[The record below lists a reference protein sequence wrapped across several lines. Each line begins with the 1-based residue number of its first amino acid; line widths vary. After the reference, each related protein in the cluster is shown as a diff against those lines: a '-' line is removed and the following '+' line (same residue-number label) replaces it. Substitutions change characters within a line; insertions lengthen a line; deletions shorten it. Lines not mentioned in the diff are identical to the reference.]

1 MESPATRRDDASQP
15 CEDRP
20 LVSVV
25 VPFYNV
31 EECVADCMDSLVH
44 QDFDGYEVVCI
55 DDGSTDGTG
64 ALLDAYA
71 QRHPNVRVFH
81 FQNAGLSVAR
91 NRGVELARAELISFV
106 DGDDFVSPYYLSAL
120 YRAYDGVEGRMVQ
133 ARRIAGKR
141 ERLKTFEWPDAPTTT
156 TLKLL
161 SGNDLKRA
169 FLLGRLPVTAWARLT
184 HRSLYETVPF
194 APSMVFEDVIS
205 MPDIVNCVNEV
216 AILDQHVYAHAARGG
231 SISRPDTMTNKLP
244 KDYLC
249 ALRHT
254 VSVASGWR
262 GEVQELLPWRITHMA
277 TAVVGLSTALPNHAA
292 AQPFIQEA
300 THAIRQHL
308 PQALDIRHRHHLS
321 WRPMAACTLA
331 LASPRLYGML
341 RKAKRWF
348 ATHDSNA

>member
-44 QDFDGYEVVCI
+44 QDFDGYEVVCV

-71 QRHPNVRVFH
+71 ERHPNVRVFH
-81 FQNAGLSVAR
+81 FPNAGLSVAR

-133 ARRIAGKR
+133 AGYIVGTR
-141 ERLKTFEWPDAPTTT
+141 ERLRRVEWPNAPTAATE
-156 TLKLL
+156 LL
-161 SGNDLKRA
+161 SGNNLKRA
-169 FLLGRLPVTAWARLT
+169 FLLGGLTVMAWARLA
-184 HRSLYETVPF
+184 HRSVYEAVPF
-194 APSMVFEDVIS
+194 VPDMLFEDHMS
-205 MPDIVNCVNEV
+205 MPDVVERV
-216 AILDQHVYAHAARGG
+216 DEMAMLDQPVYAYVRRKG
-231 SISRPDTMTNKLP
+231 SISRPNVITHNLP
-244 KDYLC
+244 RDYLR

-254 VSVASGWR
+254 EVVAGGWDD
-262 GEVQELLPWRITHMA
+262 EVRDLLSWRLLRLAASI
-277 TAVVGLSTALPNHAA
+277 VRLSTALPDRTASK
-292 AQPFIQEA
+292 PYLQEA
-300 THAIRQHL
+300 AYVIRQHL
-308 PQALDIRHRHHLS
+308 PQALDIRQRYRLS
-321 WRPMAACTLA
+321 WRPIALCMLA
-331 LASPRLYGML
+331 LASPRLYEIL
-341 RKAKRWF
+341 RKTKSWLTA
-348 ATHDSNA
+348 HSIIG